1 MITDPLDVALQGGD
15 DFELIFTARPRQ
27 GGRLRAVRRH
37 LGDLPITRIGVVT
50 RAPRACSSKTG
61 RANGNSRRDTS
72 TSGSRHLWNLHSCMR
87 VTISQSMRRKLVVLV
102 IAVVGFFFMYEAEM
116 FDSRSAF
123 WQSLAQS
130 GPPRPGSQLP
140 FAATAYCKGT
150 TTASGVVARTG
161 VAAADPTLLPVG
173 SVVNVGAGDARYS
186 GVYTVM
192 DTGPRV
198 QGRVLDLYM
207 WSCHEA
213 LNFGRK
219 EVAGHRAAS
228 GMGSHCELSK
238 PGRSRLPTTRSRAA
252 NSSARS
258 SSAGRHC
265 AGGRVAGPEHV
276 RRATS
281 AIAEP
286 AAAALEAPARASA
299 TVSSRRRSCFVDPPS
314 PAGSKNRTR
323 PTTVRR
329 YTI

>member
-1 MITDPLDVALQGGD
+1 MREWLSRHGRDPVEVALQGGD
-15 DFELIFTARPRQ
+15 DFELIFTARPKLA
-27 GGRLRAVRRH
+27 GRLRAVRTASGRSADNKDRRRH
-37 LGDLPITRIGVVT
+37 QRL
-50 RAPRACSSKTG
+50 ACSSKTKTASG
-61 RANGNSRRDTS
+61 KYRRDTS
-72 TSGSRHLWNLHSCMR
+72 TSVSGCFEHARLFNICVIISRSTW
-87 VTISQSMRRKLVVLV
+87 RKLVVLV
-102 IAVVGFFFMYEAEM
+102 IAVVGFVFMYEAEM

-123 WQSLAQS
+123 WQSMAQG

-213 LNFGRK
+213 LSLDAK
-219 EVAGHRAAS
+219 SPGHRAAS
-228 GMGSHCELSK
+228 RMGSDGEFAK
-238 PGRSRLPTTRSRAA
+238 PDRSRVQAARGRAT

-258 SSAGRHC
+258 SSASRHRARGR
-265 AGGRVAGPEHV
+265 AVA
-276 RRATS
+276 
-281 AIAEP
+281 I
-286 AAAALEAPARASA
+286 
-299 TVSSRRRSCFVDPPS
+299 
-314 PAGSKNRTR
+314 
-323 PTTVRR
+323 
-329 YTI
+329 